1 MKAAIYAR
9 VSTERQA
16 ERGTIG
22 SQVQA
27 LRAHVA
33 AAGDELAAEYR
44 DNGHSGARLDRPG
57 LDALRDAAEAGL
69 FEVVWCLSPDRLA
82 RSYAYQVLIADE
94 LARFGVR
101 LRFTDAPGLDEHDP
115 QAKLLTQVQGVI
127 AEYERAKMAERY
139 RRGKLFRARA
149 GEVIAWKA
157 AYGFRRIPRTADTP
171 AHLKI
176 YEPEAA
182 IVRRI
187 FTERAAGTTIRE
199 IARRLSAGGVPAPG
213 GRGCWNT
220 SSLCRILR
228 CEAYIGRV
236 YFNRTVTVPAAR
248 PGGRPSQAQRP
259 REEWITI
266 ACPRIIPDELF
277 EAAGKISYDN
287 SQWSPRRAD
296 PGAWLLRG
304 MVKCGR
310 CGVGCNCQKMR
321 GGNGTWHRY
330 YYCRNHDPMQ
340 AGGRDRRCTE
350 RNIRA
355 DALDE
360 FVFGQI
366 RSALLDP
373 AQLLAGEQ
381 AAAVAAPAPDDDLL
395 AAELARLDRKLHAA
409 KAEHDRLIDCYQAG
423 LIVMPELRRRATAIT
438 TRQRELQD
446 KRTSLAG
453 QRAELARGNRL
464 RESIENF
471 AQQIRAIID
480 ELDHDQ
486 RQRLLRL
493 LIEDVQVTGWHVKIR
508 LRIPLDG
515 PPGGNPG
522 RLPPPRPSPDDGGTG
537 SGPPVST
544 EDRLRSL
551 HGDDGAVVGALGAAV
566 RGDGGPGRAARRR
579 S

>member
-1 MKAAIYAR
+1 
-9 VSTERQA
+9 
-16 ERGTIG
+16 
-22 SQVQA
+22 
-27 LRAHVA
+27 
-33 AAGDELAAEYR
+33 
-44 DNGHSGARLDRPG
+44 
-57 LDALRDAAEAGL
+57 
-69 FEVVWCLSPDRLA
+69 
-82 RSYAYQVLIADE
+82 
-94 LARFGVR
+94 
-101 LRFTDAPGLDEHDP
+101 
-115 QAKLLTQVQGVI
+115 
-127 AEYERAKMAERY
+127 MAERY

-157 AYGFRRIPRTADTP
+157 AYGFRRIPRTGNAP
-171 AHLKI
+171 AHLEI

-228 CEAYIGRV
+228 CETYIGRV

-381 AAAVAAPAPDDDLL
+381 AAAVAAPAPDDELL
-395 AAELARLDRKLHAA
+395 AAELTRLDRKLHAA

-471 AQQIRAIID
+471 AQQIRAVID
-480 ELDHDQ
+480 KLDHDQ

-537 SGPPVST
+537 SAPPVST

-551 HGDDGAVVGALGAAV
+551 HGDPRTTMRQGGRAGPRQPGPARHVCRRVHRGRSSVTRTGRQFHLAACG
-566 RGDGGPGRAARRR
+566 RAAWRPGRAMHHHGHAAVTGHSVKGVPEPLVGAAPRPQFRQAGGQQIRMFCAPAGWCGWPRLTARSVAPVPAGACWCSGCAEPVTAAAACAGPAAGGR
-579 S
+579 

>member
-1 MKAAIYAR
+1 
-9 VSTERQA
+9 
-16 ERGTIG
+16 
-22 SQVQA
+22 
-27 LRAHVA
+27 
-33 AAGDELAAEYR
+33 
-44 DNGHSGARLDRPG
+44 
-57 LDALRDAAEAGL
+57 
-69 FEVVWCLSPDRLA
+69 
-82 RSYAYQVLIADE
+82 
-94 LARFGVR
+94 
-101 LRFTDAPGLDEHDP
+101 
-115 QAKLLTQVQGVI
+115 
-127 AEYERAKMAERY
+127 MAERY

-157 AYGFRRIPRTADTP
+157 AYGFRRIPRTGNAP
-171 AHLKI
+171 AHLEI

-228 CEAYIGRV
+228 CETYIGRV

-471 AQQIRAIID
+471 AQQIRAVID
-480 ELDHDQ
+480 KLDHDQ

-537 SGPPVST
+537 SAPPVST

-551 HGDDGAVVGALGAAV
+551 HGDDRALMSALGPAV
-566 RGDGGPGRAARRR
+566 C
-579 S
+579 

>member
-1 MKAAIYAR
+1 
-9 VSTERQA
+9 
-16 ERGTIG
+16 
-22 SQVQA
+22 
-27 LRAHVA
+27 
-33 AAGDELAAEYR
+33 
-44 DNGHSGARLDRPG
+44 
-57 LDALRDAAEAGL
+57 
-69 FEVVWCLSPDRLA
+69 
-82 RSYAYQVLIADE
+82 
-94 LARFGVR
+94 
-101 LRFTDAPGLDEHDP
+101 
-115 QAKLLTQVQGVI
+115 
-127 AEYERAKMAERY
+127 MAERY

-157 AYGFRRIPRTADTP
+157 AYGFRRIPRTGDAP
-171 AHLKI
+171 AHLEI
-176 YEPEAA
+176 YEPEA
-182 IVRRI
+182 
-187 FTERAAGTTIRE
+187 G
-199 IARRLSAGGVPAPG
+199 IARRLNTGGVPPPG
-213 GRGCWNT
+213 GKGCWNT

-248 PGGRPSQAQRP
+248 PGGRASQAGRP
-259 REEWITI
+259 RDEWITI
-266 ACPRIIPDELF
+266 ACPPIIPDELF
-277 EAAGKISYDN
+277 ETAAKISYDN
-287 SQWSPRRAD
+287 SQWSPRRAE

-304 MVKCGR
+304 IVKCGR

-321 GGNGTWHRY
+321 GRNGTWHRY
-330 YYCRNHDPMQ
+330 YYCRNHDPLQ

-355 DALDE
+355 GALDE

-366 RSALLDP
+366 RGALLDP

-381 AAAVAAPAPDDDLL
+381 ALAVAAPAPDDELL
-395 AAELARLDRKLHAA
+395 AAELARLDRKLDAA
-409 KAEHDRLIDCYQAG
+409 KAEHGRLIDCYQAG
-423 LIVMPELRRRATAIT
+423 LIAMPELQRRATAIT

-464 RESIENF
+464 REGIENF
-471 AQQIRAIID
+471 AQKIQAVID

-515 PPGGNPG
+515 PPSGNPG
-522 RLPPPRPSPDDGGTG
+522 RLPPPPSPDDGSTG
-537 SGPPVST
+537 SGLPLST

-551 HGDDGAVVGALGAAV
+551 HGDDRAVVGAA
-566 RGDGGPGRAARRR
+566 GPRAAGSPRRPRRGGSSRNRRR
-579 S
+579 CHRAGQPWASR